1 MDSQNE
7 ISRQFALFLAQKC
20 KQELLDECQP
30 NTPRILNKISMD
42 SLVTAF
48 GYHDSPEWERY
59 IIDLDKEIPP
69 DVFSHDNPIYRHTLR
84 IFKTGTES
92 PVFGIE
98 KPQRTGSASPE
109 FRDAFRQA
117 DKFAK
122 QHGIILKFRK
132 NTADDI
138 FFIQENGQIKVKVAY
153 FSLLP
158 GGGNEDE

>member
-1 MDSQNE
+1 MDGKSE
-7 ISRQFALFLAQKC
+7 ASKQFAIFMAQKC

-30 NTPRILNKISMD
+30 NTPRILNKISGD
-42 SLVTAF
+42 TLVNAF

-59 IIDLDKEIPP
+59 VIDLDKEIPS
-69 DVFSHDNPIYRHTLR
+69 DAFSHYNPIYRHTLR
-84 IFKTGTES
+84 IFKTGTEN

-98 KPQRTGSASPE
+98 KPQRTCPASPA

-122 QHGIILKFRK
+122 QYGIVLRYRK

-138 FFIQENGQIKVKVAY
+138 FFIEENGQVKVKVAY

-158 GGGNEDE
+158 DGGNGDG